1 MANGVRAVIFLQLSF
16 VMSNL
21 SGATAKNTLSH
32 YRLLAWIS
40 FVGLPFTK
48 TISTYNAVVW
58 SPVKFALI
66 ATSGCGSCDLEEL
79 SLMKHIKRQ

>member
-32 YRLLAWIS
+32 YRLLACIPV
-40 FVGLPFTK
+40 VGPPFSK
-48 TISTYNAVVW
+48 TISTYNTVVW
-58 SPVKFALI
+58 SPVKFAPI
-66 ATSGCGSCDLEEL
+66 ATSGCGSCVLEEL
-79 SLMKHIKRQ
+79 SLMKYIKRQ